1 MILVL
6 YNLLMNQ
13 KIVAVIP
20 AFNEYTKLSGVIEQT
35 LKYVEEIIVI
45 DDGSKRPLKDFLPSL
60 PNLFTLRHKI
70 NLGKGAAL
78 KTGVEF
84 AKMRKADFVVFI
96 DADGQHNP
104 SEIPSLIAPL
114 ADDNVDIVFGVRKF
128 HEKMPLV
135 ARLGNIFLTQIS
147 QLLFRIKVSDTQ
159 SGFRAININIYP
171 KIVWRSP
178 RYAVE
183 TEMIVNAG
191 KVKAR
196 FAEVPI
202 QTIYHDKYRG
212 TTVLDGIRIF
222 FNMIYW
228 KFL

>member
-1 MILVL
+1 
-6 YNLLMNQ
+6 MNQ

-45 DDGSKRPLKDFLPSL
+45 DDGSKRSLKDFLPSL

-114 ADDNVDIVFGVRKF
+114 ADDNADIVFGVRKF

-135 ARLGNIFLTQIS
+135 ARLGKIFFFQIS
-147 QLLFRIKVSDTQ
+147 PHFFSIKQTQ
-159 SGFRAININIYP
+159 N
-171 KIVWRSP
+171 
-178 RYAVE
+178 
-183 TEMIVNAG
+183 
-191 KVKAR
+191 
-196 FAEVPI
+196 
-202 QTIYHDKYRG
+202 
-212 TTVLDGIRIF
+212 
-222 FNMIYW
+222 
-228 KFL
+228 

>member
-1 MILVL
+1 MVS

-13 KIVAVIP
+13 KIVAIIP
-20 AFNEYTKLSGVIEQT
+20 ALNEYAKLSEVVEQVS
-35 LKYVEEIIVI
+35 KYVEEIIVV

-84 AKMRKADFVVFI
+84 AKIRKADFVVFI

-104 SEIPSLIAPL
+104 AEIPALLTPL
-114 ADDNVDIVFGVRKF
+114 SNGKADIVFGVRKF

-183 TEMIVNAG
+183 TEMIVNTG
-191 KVKAR
+191 KAR
-196 FAEVPI
+196 ARFTEVPI

-212 TTVLDGIRIF
+212 TTILDGIRIF

-228 KFL
+228 RFL